1 MLCYYHIASVFIKSL
16 IFSYSLPKHFGYT
29 TIDFLTSKEEAV
41 MRDHAGW
48 ISEREVGYRVD
59 FKPRECEIKRR
70 KKMNLLCMD
79 DRFLLFLNVKS
90 NIYVLCRELSLK
102 DYRAP
107 GKDCVCC

>member
-1 MLCYYHIASVFIKSL
+1 MLLSYCISFYQKLNIL
-16 IFSYSLPKHFGYT
+16 YSLPKHFGYT

-70 KKMNLLCMD
+70 KEKTEFIM
-79 DRFLLFLNVKS
+79 
-90 NIYVLCRELSLK
+90 Y
-102 DYRAP
+102 
-107 GKDCVCC
+107 G